1 VSGDHDFG
9 HAALHDG
16 ASHLT
21 HGIANLPLEGIRH
34 VENTTI
40 EMYLALKISI
50 HEAYSCC
57 LTLMELRNTS
67 SSLGYTAPAHN
78 MYHMLNMGEDNNDD
92 ITVATVAA
100 ASSSSG
106 NDGKLIGLRHGC

>member
-1 VSGDHDFG
+1 M
-9 HAALHDG
+9 
-16 ASHLT
+16 
-21 HGIANLPLEGIRH
+21 
-34 VENTTI
+34 ENTTI